1 MFQSL
6 LVCRMRVDSGELA
19 GVAADDLAAFYVG
32 ARAEGTYATYSVAFK
47 RVWEHGRSI
56 GKSIFRWGEGEVAG
70 LLVEAGK
77 AAVSENMVKQLMAVV
92 NLVFEAMGCES
103 PTKGTMVCQVKKSA
117 LKLRAP
123 VVKRSKVV
131 LKIGGIK
138 KMIAE
143 LYKLPASRVSA
154 DGRRCLILQIFLFFG
169 MRRFADV
176 NHLKVKD
183 VRFLVGGD
191 VEVSVGKTKTD
202 QLGHGFIFTMSGKKK
217 AGISIP
223 EMIRWYLD
231 SLSLQDDDYLF
242 PRLRGSKEGVVA
254 VGDKAVAYSTALAD
268 LKKVTM
274 KLGMP
279 GITLHSGRVGAATE
293 GVAANVGRD
302 KIRICGGWSSS
313 AMDVYVKPSDAGV
326 SFNNAMID
334 RF

>member
-1 MFQSL
+1 M
-6 LVCRMRVDSGELA
+6 
-19 GVAADDLAAFYVG
+19 
-32 ARAEGTYATYSVAFK
+32 
-47 RVWEHGRSI
+47 
-56 GKSIFRWGEGEVAG
+56 
-70 LLVEAGK
+70 
-77 AAVSENMVKQLMAVV
+77 
-92 NLVFEAMGCES
+92 
-103 PTKGTMVCQVKKSA
+103 
-117 LKLRAP
+117 
-123 VVKRSKVV
+123 VKRSKE
-131 LKIGGIK
+131 LLGIGGTK
-138 KMIAE
+138 KIIAE

-169 MRRFADV
+169 MRRFADI

-183 VRFLVGGD
+183 VRFLLGGD

-202 QLGHGFIFTMSGKKK
+202 QLGHGFVFTMSGKKK

-231 SLSLQDDDYLF
+231 SLSLQDCDYLF
-242 PRLRGSKEGVVA
+242 PRLRGSKGSKGSKRGVVA

-279 GITLHSGRVGAATE
+279 SITLHSGRVGTATE